1 MKMVQILQSSPLFAG
16 IQGDEIA
23 RLLQC
28 LEGRTGDYGRDATII
43 EEGACTDELGI
54 VLKGRVHIIGHDF
67 WGNRS
72 LVADVGVAESFAE
85 ALACTALA
93 SDVSVTTAERSTILF
108 LNIHKIVTGCHTNC
122 IFHHTLIE
130 NMVRLLSL
138 RNLGLMQKIDH
149 LTKRS
154 TRDKLLSYLNS
165 ESKRQQNRTFT
176 IPFDRQQ
183 LADYLSVER
192 SAMSTELSRMQADGL
207 VEYQRREFTLH
218 HEEL

>member
-1 MKMVQILQSSPLFAG
+1 MNMVQILQSSPLFAG
-16 IQGDEIA
+16 TEGDEIA
-23 RLLQC
+23 QLLQC
-28 LEGRTGDYGRDATII
+28 LEGRSSEFGRDVTII
-43 EEGACTDELGI
+43 EEGDRTDELGI
-54 VLKGRVHIIGHDF
+54 VLKGRVHITRHDF

-72 LVADVGVAESFAE
+72 LVADVAVGGSFCE
-85 ALACTALA
+85 ALACTSLP
-93 SDVSVTTAERSTILF
+93 SEVNVVTAEQSTILF
-108 LNIHKIVTGCHTNC
+108 LNIHKIVTTCAHGCA
-122 IFHHTLIE
+122 FHHTLIE
-130 NMVRLLSL
+130 NMVRLLSV
-138 RNLGLMQKIDH
+138 RNLDLMKKIDH

-192 SAMSTELSRMQADGL
+192 SAMSTELSRMRADGL

-218 HEEL
+218 HEEF